1 MTKSTQSK
9 GSRKPGRD
17 ADTGRFESNP
27 YADPQLLDQLVKVVR
42 AVRDLEPML
51 AASVLALKQMGD
63 DKSALIASTC
73 GAYLATLKDA
83 ALSSLAVDSESLN
96 ELKKKRL
103 EVERLGNVPMAEQE
117 RIRGLAEE
125 WRLDGMTPA
134 KLLQANPQIMHS
146 LIRLAVAVV
155 DGPIELDQEGDT
167 KVLN

>member
-1 MTKSTQSK
+1 MTKSTRSK
-9 GSRKPGRD
+9 TSAKATRD
-17 ADTGRFESNP
+17 SGTGRFESNP

-51 AASVLALKQMGD
+51 SAAVLAFKQIGD
-63 DKSALIASTC
+63 DKSAIMASTT
-73 GAYLATLKDA
+73 GLYLASLKHA

-96 ELKKKRL
+96 EAKKKRL
-103 EVERLGNVPMAEQE
+103 EVERLGNLPMAEHA
-117 RIRGLAEE
+117 RISSLADE
-125 WRLDGMTPA
+125 WKLDGMTPA
-134 KLLQANPQIMHS
+134 KLLQANPEVTHS